1 MLGYQGP
8 FLFFLESLQ
17 CRPEMLKDQ
26 ETRGQ
31 EMPQQRHLW
40 NPFWRTSRLGNIF
53 LNCQS
58 KRIPGIPAFR
68 LEKLYGDYCHH
79 KYRVNGTGQ
88 SLNIKTIKN
97 TLARNLSQYHNTH
110 TLTMNTN
117 LLKSNFNAFYYTVNE
132 KSSGKYVHLSTS
144 SM

>member
-1 MLGYQGP
+1 
-8 FLFFLESLQ
+8 
-17 CRPEMLKDQ
+17 MLKDQ
-26 ETRGQ
+26 EKRGQ
-31 EMPQQRHLW
+31 EMSQQRHLW

-58 KRIPGIPAFR
+58 KRIPGISAFR
-68 LEKLYGDYCHH
+68 LEKFYDDYCHH

-110 TLTMNTN
+110 THSLWTQTCWNPISMPFIT
-117 LLKSNFNAFYYTVNE
+117 LWTTKAVVNM
-132 KSSGKYVHLSTS
+132 YVYQHQVCKPCLW
-144 SM
+144 